1 MATLLKGRG
10 NVFNFLLK
18 TQSGKFISRLEAG
31 AMVFDGMDCFLHHV
45 PDEVWKSNFQ
55 SKRMFLIKNTLPS
68 SVFFSLSKEERKI
81 LATTD
86 DDNTSAR
93 GIFQAWFATTYKD
106 FVFAR
111 VEDFGKYMKEYIGS
125 FYIFDK
131 EVIEV

>member
-1 MATLLKGRG
+1 MATLLKGRE

-55 SKRMFLIKNTLPS
+55 SKRMFLINHTLPS
-68 SVFFSLSKEERKI
+68 SVFFSLSKEEQKI
-81 LATTD
+81 LVTTD
-86 DDNTSAR
+86 NDTTSAR
-93 GIFQAWFATTYKD
+93 CIFWSWFSTIYKD
-106 FVFAR
+106 FVFAQ
-111 VEDFGKYMKEYIGS
+111 VENFGKYMKEYNGS

-131 EVIEV
+131 AVEE

>member
-1 MATLLKGRG
+1 MATLLKGRE

-55 SKRMFLIKNTLPS
+55 SKRMFLINHTLPS
-68 SVFFSLSKEERKI
+68 SVFFSLSKEEQKI
-81 LATTD
+81 LVTTD
-86 DDNTSAR
+86 NDTTSAR
-93 GIFQAWFATTYKD
+93 CIFCAWFATIYKD
-106 FVFAR
+106 FVFAQ
-111 VEDFGKYMKEYIGS
+111 VENFGKYMKEYNGS

-131 EVIEV
+131 EVEE